1 LSIGDNPKKHIKKN
15 IMTPFQQAVLG
26 VQDGTI
32 KTPSVNYGTK
42 EINYFAYQISVHH
55 YHLKLMAVGIMN
67 KQVKLKD
74 LKNYYGL
81 KGKTAKDVLADF
93 EVNIYNLIK

>member
-1 LSIGDNPKKHIKKN
+1 
-15 IMTPFQQAVLG
+15 MTPFQQAVLQ
-26 VQDGTI
+26 VQNGTL
-32 KTPSVNYGTK
+32 KTPSVNYNSK
-42 EINYFAYQISVHH
+42 EINYFSYQINVH
-55 YHLKLMAVGIMN
+55 YYYLKLMAVGIGN

-93 EVNIYNLIK
+93 EINIYNHIK

>member
-1 LSIGDNPKKHIKKN
+1 MKN
-15 IMTPFQQAVLG
+15 NLTPFQQAVMQ
-26 VQDGTI
+26 VQEGTL
-32 KTPSVNYGTK
+32 KAPSVNYGAK

-55 YHLKLMAVGIMN
+55 YYLKLMAVGIGN

-81 KGKTAKDVLADF
+81 KGKTAKDVLTDF
-93 EVNIYNLIK
+93 EANIYNYIK

>member
-1 LSIGDNPKKHIKKN
+1 MQNL
-15 IMTPFQQAVLG
+15 TPFQQAIMS
-26 VQDGTI
+26 VQNGTLE
-32 KTPSVNYGTK
+32 THSVNYGSK

-55 YHLKLMAVGIMN
+55 FYLKLMAKGIGN

-81 KGKTAKDVLADF
+81 KGKTAKDVLGDF
-93 EVNIYNLIK
+93 EINIYNHIKK

>member
-1 LSIGDNPKKHIKKN
+1 MKN
-15 IMTPFQQAVLG
+15 NLTPFQQAVMQ
-26 VQDGTI
+26 VQEGTL
-32 KTPSVNYGTK
+32 KAPSVNYGTK

-81 KGKTAKDVLADF
+81 KGKTAKDVLGDF
-93 EVNIYNLIK
+93 EINIYNHIKK

>member
-1 LSIGDNPKKHIKKN
+1 
-15 IMTPFQQAVLG
+15 MTPFQQAVLG
-26 VQDGTI
+26 VQNGTT

-55 YHLKLMAVGIMN
+55 YHLKLMAVGIGN
-67 KQVKLKD
+67 KQVKLKE

-81 KGKTAKDVLADF
+81 KGKTAKDVLTDF
-93 EVNIYNLIK
+93 EINIYNHIKK

>member
-1 LSIGDNPKKHIKKN
+1 
-15 IMTPFQQAVLG
+15 MTPFQQAVKQ
-26 VQDGTI
+26 VQEGTL
-32 KTPSVNYGTK
+32 KAPSVSYGAK
-42 EINYFAYQISVHH
+42 EINYFKYQISVHH
-55 YHLKLMAVGIMN
+55 YYLKLMAVGIGN

-74 LKNYYGL
+74 LKNYYGI

>member
-1 LSIGDNPKKHIKKN
+1 
-15 IMTPFQQAVLG
+15 MTPFQQAVLQ
-26 VQDGTI
+26 VQNGTL
-32 KTPSVNYGTK
+32 KTPSVNYNSQ
-42 EINYFAYQISVHH
+42 EINYFSYQINVHH
-55 YHLKLMAVGIMN
+55 YYLKLMAVGIGN

-93 EVNIYNLIK
+93 EINIYNHIK

>member
-1 LSIGDNPKKHIKKN
+1 MKN
-15 IMTPFQQAVLG
+15 DLTPFQKAVLQ
-26 VQDGTI
+26 VQAGTLQAP
-32 KTPSVNYGTK
+32 KVNYGTK
-42 EINYFAYQISVHH
+42 EINYFSYQINVH
-55 YHLKLMAVGIMN
+55 YYYLKLMAVGIGN

-93 EVNIYNLIK
+93 EINIYNHIK

>member
-1 LSIGDNPKKHIKKN
+1 MKN
-15 IMTPFQQAVLG
+15 DLTPFQQAVMQ
-26 VQDGTI
+26 VQEGTL
-32 KTPSVNYGTK
+32 KAPSVNYGTK
-42 EINYFAYQISVHH
+42 EINYFSYQINVHH
-55 YHLKLMAVGIMN
+55 YYLKLMAVGIGN

-93 EVNIYNLIK
+93 EVNIYNHIK